1 MVSKELRCDKLWNG
15 GDNSNTNN
23 GKSYHITASF
33 KVFQWLQ
40 SQRAEA
46 RDPWGP

>member
-15 GDNSNTNN
+15 RDNDNMNN
-23 GKSYHITASF
+23 GKSDHITASF
-33 KVFQWLQ
+33 RDFQWLQ
-40 SQRAEA
+40 SLRAEA